1 LKGDGFGNMSNELTK
16 SARRVFDI
24 LELFRER
31 QCPLRLKDIVDS
43 LAMPTSSAAA
53 LLKTMAQLNYLSFE
67 STSRAYLPTLR
78 LSQLGSWVTAANYE
92 SGPIQE
98 AVRRIG
104 RKAGETILLGTVTDI
119 YVEIVDIL
127 RAVQPLQYYTKVGTK
142 VLLVHSGVGWPL
154 LSEFAD
160 EDIARIYRR
169 TLRLKKNERGPSSLA
184 KLNAGIE
191 QVRRDGYCLS
201 RGMVTRGVG
210 VVGMMIPT
218 PPNHRRLAIGVAG
231 PMERIEKNLTRIL
244 AAIRAENTRLT
255 HFASTID

>member
-1 LKGDGFGNMSNELTK
+1 MSNELTK

-43 LAMPTSSAAA
+43 LGMPTSSAAA
-53 LLKTMAQLNYLSFE
+53 LLKTMAQMNYLSFE

-92 SGPIQE
+92 GGPIQE
-98 AVRRIG
+98 AFRRIG
-104 RKAGETILLGTVTDI
+104 RKVGETILLGTVTDI

-127 RAVQPLQYYTKVGTK
+127 RAKQPLQYYTVVGTR

-154 LSEFAD
+154 LSGLAD
-160 EDIARIYRR
+160 AEIARIYRR
-169 TLRLKKNERGPSSLA
+169 TVRMKKIERGVSSLNR
-184 KLNAGIE
+184 LNAGIQ

-210 VVGMMIPT
+210 VVGMMVPT
-218 PPNHRRLAIGVAG
+218 PPNHRKLAIGVAG
-231 PMERIEKNLTRIL
+231 PQERIERNLTKIL
-244 AAIRAENTRLT
+244 AAIRAENQRLSE
-255 HFASTID
+255 FANATG

>member
-1 LKGDGFGNMSNELTK
+1 MAAAFKQMSNELTK

-31 QCPLRLKDIVDS
+31 QCPLRLKDVADS
-43 LAMPTSSAAA
+43 LGMPTSSAAA
-53 LLKTMAQLNYLSFE
+53 LLKTMAQMNYLSFE

-78 LSQLGSWVTAANYE
+78 LSQLGSWVTPANYE

-104 RKAGETILLGTVTDI
+104 RKLGETILLGTVTDI

-127 RAVQPLQYYTKVGTK
+127 RAKQPLQYYTKVGTR
-142 VLLVHSGVGWPL
+142 VLLVYSGIGWPF
-154 LSEFAD
+154 LSGFTD

-169 TLRLKKNERGPSSLA
+169 TVRLKKIDRGVSSLD
-184 KLNAGIE
+184 KLKAGIE
-191 QVRRDGYCLS
+191 KVRHDGYCLS

-210 VVGMMIPT
+210 VVGMVVPT

-231 PMERIEKNLTRIL
+231 PMERIEKNLARIL
-244 AAIRAENTRLT
+244 AAIRAENARLA
-255 HFASTID
+255 HFASSID

>member
-1 LKGDGFGNMSNELTK
+1 MSNELTK

-31 QCPLRLKDIVDS
+31 QSPLRLKDVVDS
-43 LAMPTSSAAA
+43 LGMPTSSAAA
-53 LLKTMAQLNYLSFE
+53 LLKTMAQMNYLSFE
-67 STSRAYLPTLR
+67 STARTYLPTLR

-92 SGPIQE
+92 TGPIQE

-127 RAVQPLQYYTKVGTK
+127 RARQPLQYYTTVGTR

-154 LSEFAD
+154 LAGESDA
-160 EDIARIYRR
+160 DIARIYRR
-169 TLRLKKNERGPSSLA
+169 TLRMKKIERGVSSLNRL
-184 KLNAGIE
+184 KAGIDR
-191 QVRRDGYCLS
+191 VRSDGYCLS

-210 VVGMMIPT
+210 VVGMVMPT
-218 PPNHRRLAIGVAG
+218 PPGHRRLAIGVAG

-244 AAIRAENTRLT
+244 AAIRAENTRLM
-255 HFASTID
+255 HFAGSID

>member
-1 LKGDGFGNMSNELTK
+1 MSNGLTK

-31 QCPLRLKDIVDS
+31 QCPLRLKDVTDS
-43 LAMPTSSAAA
+43 LVMPTSSAAA
-53 LLKTMAQLNYLSFE
+53 LLKTMTQMNYLSFE

-78 LSQLGSWVTAANYE
+78 LSQLGSWVTSANYE

-104 RKAGETILLGTVTDI
+104 RKVGETILLGTVTDI

-127 RAVQPLQYYTKVGTK
+127 RARQPLQYYTRVGTR

-154 LSEFAD
+154 LSELTDA
-160 EDIARIYRR
+160 EVARIYRR
-169 TLRLKKNERGPSSLA
+169 TTWLKKIERGVSSLVR
-184 KLNAGIE
+184 LNAGVA

-210 VVGMMIPT
+210 VVGMMLQT
-218 PPNHRRLAIGVAG
+218 PPHHRRLAIGVAG
-231 PMERIEKNLTRIL
+231 PQERIEKNLTRIL
-244 AAIRAENTRLT
+244 AAIRAETARLAG
-255 HFASTID
+255 FARADA

>member
-1 LKGDGFGNMSNELTK
+1 MSNELTK

-31 QCPLRLKDIVDS
+31 QCPLRLKDVVDS
-43 LAMPTSSAAA
+43 LDMPTSSAAA
-53 LLKTMAQLNYLSFE
+53 LLKTMAQMNYLSFE

-104 RKAGETILLGTVTDI
+104 RKVGETILLGTITDV
-119 YVEIVDIL
+119 YAEIVDIL
-127 RAVQPLQYYTKVGTK
+127 RARQPLQYWTKVGTR

-154 LSEFAD
+154 LSEMPD

-169 TLRLKKNERGPSSLA
+169 TVRLKKIERGMSSLN
-184 KLNAGIE
+184 KLNAEIE
-191 QVRRDGYCLS
+191 KVRHDGYCLS
-201 RGMVTRGVG
+201 RGMVTRDVG
-210 VVGMMIPT
+210 VVGMVVPT

-231 PMERIEKNLTRIL
+231 PMERIEKNLARIL
-244 AAIRAENTRLT
+244 AAMRAENTRLRR
-255 HFASTID
+255 FAGTID